1 MLACSSVQIH
11 IAALSLMLLLAS
23 RKQEEANGSQEEE
36 VRLIPPVS
44 VQKEAQLGIYLYEK
58 YGGREKFRLPQALAQ
73 ASPIT
78 LKDIDE
84 ILDFFEN
91 NEFDHKAPG
100 WKNPAHPSIEWIR
113 WLLMGGYI
121 ANKWAKTV
129 KRITTAVIET
139 PSSDI

>member
-1 MLACSSVQIH
+1 MLASSTVQIH

-23 RKQEEANGSQEEE
+23 RKEEEANGSQEEE
-36 VRLIPPVS
+36 VSLIPPVS
-44 VQKEAQLGIYLYEK
+44 VQEAAQLGIYLYEK

-84 ILDFFEN
+84 ISDFFEN
-91 NEFDHKAPG
+91 NEFDPRAPG
-100 WKNPAHPSIEWIR
+100 WRSQASPSVEWIR
-113 WLLMGGYI
+113 WLLMGGYE
-121 ANKWAKTV
+121 ARGWAKTV

-139 PSSDI
+139 P